1 MTRYSS
7 DYFSILIPVEP
18 ESLSVNTPCPGCPIT
33 QDFFGDGAGLPMDKS
48 FLSKN
53 RAAD

>member
-18 ESLSVNTPCPGCPIT
+18 KQFKYRPADQGKPPKDYIDRNFPHSSLIG
-33 QDFFGDGAGLPMDKS
+33 
-48 FLSKN
+48 
-53 RAAD
+53 

>member
-18 ESLSVNTPCPGCPIT
+18 QKLEAVIT
-33 QDFFGDGAGLPMDKS
+33 SEMV
-48 FLSKN
+48 
-53 RAAD
+53 